1 MTTTDGDLQRFAAK
15 ITKAE
20 FGRDR
25 DRGHFTLCI
34 TLDFGGSG
42 QCFVSPVLGALA
54 TRRDETGAGLDFLRR
69 VLDLFKACSL
79 DEVEGRYCYA
89 LKRSLTAP
97 IQGLATLEP
106 DGDRTFV
113 VSDWQVFWFA
123 RLSPTTGEAR

>member
-69 VLDLFKACSL
+69 VPRTPRATRCAST
-79 DEVEGRYCYA
+79 R
-89 LKRSLTAP
+89 RSSRSAP
-97 IQGLATLEP
+97 
-106 DGDRTFV
+106 
-113 VSDWQVFWFA
+113 
-123 RLSPTTGEAR
+123 